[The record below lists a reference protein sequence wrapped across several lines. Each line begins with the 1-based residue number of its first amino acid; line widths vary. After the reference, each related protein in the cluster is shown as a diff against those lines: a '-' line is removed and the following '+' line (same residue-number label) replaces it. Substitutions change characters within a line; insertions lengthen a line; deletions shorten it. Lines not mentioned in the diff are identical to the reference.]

1 MGKVRLEQRR
11 RKFLGEEVLGLSR
24 GLCYTGQ
31 GYGEVGRGA
40 GPGWRTWWRTHHL
53 GTYMPHQEPWTLHGR
68 LENALRR
75 ILGDFKQGTI

>member
-11 RKFLGEEVLGLSR
+11 RKFLGEKGLGLSR
-24 GLCYTGQ
+24 GLGDTGQ
-31 GYGEVGRGA
+31 GDGEVGRRA
-40 GPGWRTWWRTHHL
+40 GPGWRTWWRADHL
-53 GTYMPHQEPWTLHGR
+53 GTYMPHQEYWTLHGR